1 MHKPS
6 RLDATDIRI
15 LGELQRNGRMTN
27 AELAERVSLSQSP
40 CLQRVRRLES
50 AGYIAGYAAQI
61 GLAQF
66 GDAQVVFAQITLSQ
80 HRREDFLRFEHEMRK
95 QDRVMEVHLVSGGFD
110 YLVKFVVRNIAAYQA
125 LIDSLLE
132 RDIGIARYFSFIVL
146 KSPVVKTAYP
156 AKLLEGIM

>member
-1 MHKPS
+1 MHKAP
-6 RLDATDIRI
+6 RLDATDVRI

-50 AGYIAGYAAQI
+50 AGYITGYAAQI
-61 GLAQF
+61 GLTQF
-66 GDAQVVFAQITLSQ
+66 GDAQIVFTQITLSQ
-80 HRREDFLRFEHEMRK
+80 HRREDFLRFEAAMRE
-95 QDRVMEVHLVSGGFD
+95 QDGVMEVHLASGGFD

-125 LIDSLLE
+125 LIESLLG
-132 RDIGIARYFSFIVL
+132 RDIGIAKYFSFIVL

-156 AKLLEGIM
+156 AELLADFL